1 MILIQLSWELLF
13 YIFHVW
19 LYEKLQ
25 FRFQGSSKLFC
36 WFNASILMQWFKLM
50 LRHFHRSDVIVL
62 YSITDLRCLNNLYNY
77 KIFLQRSNSNMK
89 IEHLRFSRRIQTAS
103 KCSKNTIWYSLSIC
117 DAHHLNSLDTFY
129 HGNSKRRE
137 DVIPDNQKDNVSV
150 WWVRKE
156 KTLVKQNYMKEEEKT
171 FTNQSHYPRWL
182 FSLFNFV
189 IYDD

>member
-1 MILIQLSWELLF
+1 MAFI
-13 YIFHVW
+13 Y
-19 LYEKLQ
+19 
-25 FRFQGSSKLFC
+25 
-36 WFNASILMQWFKLM
+36 
-50 LRHFHRSDVIVL
+50 
-62 YSITDLRCLNNLYNY
+62 TY
-77 KIFLQRSNSNMK
+77 KIVLQRSNSNMK
-89 IEHLRFSRRIQTAS
+89 IEHLRFFRRIQTAS
-103 KCSKNTIWYSLSIC
+103 KCSKNTIWYSLSIF

-171 FTNQSHYPRWL
+171 FTNQSHYPHWL

-189 IYDD
+189 RWLEMKKIFLWDEHLRNLFSNFREILRVRVMLWIQFGNGTWWH

>member
-13 YIFHVW
+13 YIFHER

-25 FRFQGSSKLFC
+25 FRFKGQSKLFC

-50 LRHFHRSDVIVL
+50 LRLFHRTDVVVL
-62 YSITDLRCLNNLYNY
+62 YSITDHRCIYYLNNL
-77 KIFLQRSNSNMK
+77 FLQRSKSNMK
-89 IEHLRFSRRIQTAS
+89 IEYLRFSRRIQTAS
-103 KCSKNTIWYSLSIC
+103 KCSKNTIWYSLSIF

-156 KTLVKQNYMKEEEKT
+156 KNFSQAWLHERRRKT
-171 FTNQSHYPRWL
+171 FTNQSHYPHWL

-189 IYDD
+189 MYDD

>member
-1 MILIQLSWELLF
+1 MIQTNVETLPPYWCNCIVF
-13 YIFHVW
+13 YYWSPMI
-19 LYEKLQ
+19 
-25 FRFQGSSKLFC
+25 SKL
-36 WFNASILMQWFKLM
+36 I
-50 LRHFHRSDVIVL
+50 
-62 YSITDLRCLNNLYNY
+62 RCIYHLNNLYNY

-89 IEHLRFSRRIQTAS
+89 IELLRFSRRLQTAS

-156 KTLVKQNYMKEEEKT
+156 KTLVKQNYMKEEEKLLPI
-171 FTNQSHYPRWL
+171 NHIIHADC
-182 FSLFNFV
+182 SLFLTL
-189 IYDD
+189 

>member
-1 MILIQLSWELLF
+1 MIQTNVETLPPYWCNCIMF
-13 YIFHVW
+13 YYWSPMIN
-19 LYEKLQ
+19 
-25 FRFQGSSKLFC
+25 R
-36 WFNASILMQWFKLM
+36 
-50 LRHFHRSDVIVL
+50 
-62 YSITDLRCLNNLYNY
+62 YNY
-77 KIFLQRSNSNMK
+77 KLFLQRSKSNMK
-89 IEHLRFSRRIQTAS
+89 IEYLRFSRRIQTAS
-103 KCSKNTIWYSLSIC
+103 KCSKNTIWYSLSIF

-171 FTNQSHYPRWL
+171 FTNQSHYPHWL

-189 IYDD
+189 MYDD

>member
-1 MILIQLSWELLF
+1 MIQTNVETLPPYWCNCILF
-13 YIFHVW
+13 YYWSSMI
-19 LYEKLQ
+19 
-25 FRFQGSSKLFC
+25 SKLFAIFII
-36 WFNASILMQWFKLM
+36 WMAFI
-50 LRHFHRSDVIVL
+50 
-62 YSITDLRCLNNLYNY
+62 YTY

-89 IEHLRFSRRIQTAS
+89 IEYLRFSRRIQTAS
-103 KCSKNTIWYSLSIC
+103 KCSKNTIWYSLSIF

-189 IYDD
+189 MYDG